1 MRGRIKIIAHAL
13 HSYSRMS
20 RIENEPLFNLLY
32 YCYAPL
38 GKIGRERIALALTA
52 TPEGESSSFLQDA
65 AGRSTGRSASPPL
78 PISGR
83 CRVGLDGLNSSLTG
97 QLAALKAHARF
108 VSSFVEI
115 ASLPPID
122 FKYAPVYASRKET
135 DASFPLQLFNGFTVM
150 RVAEI
155 VTLNAPNID
164 IALTGRHASPVEF
177 HKLLVAPLT
186 NTILIDVRNSYESD
200 IGAFTPPTPEN
211 NTTTTTAAADN
222 NKNNNSTVTLLRPPV
237 RRFDEMPKWVEDNSE
252 MLSTVPTI
260 AMYCT
265 GGVRCE
271 RFSALVRQRFPTA
284 DVVQLDGGVQRYME
298 KAEENPQSMIG
309 GSIWKGKLFVFDDRP
324 AVSIAS
330 SLAGGDASSA
340 NSKNPH
346 LQGILSTCVRCQ
358 KPWDTYKWIRCDS
371 CGVLILMCD
380 TCVLAATTGVVTTSD
395 VKTQC
400 HSCAGGNAPKKREPG
415 IPRRC
420 RTPRLPRPDLVEAAA
435 ARRREQEV
443 GGNGGGDGNDADVDL
458 TVGGSLEGWLRDDDN
473 EYL

>member
-1 MRGRIKIIAHAL
+1 
-13 HSYSRMS
+13 MS
-20 RIENEPLFNLLY
+20 RIVNEPLFNLLY

-38 GKIGRERIALALTA
+38 GKMGRERIALALTA
-52 TPEGESSSFLQDA
+52 TPEGEASLSFPQDA

-97 QLAALKAHARF
+97 QLAALQAHARF

-164 IALTGRHASPVEF
+164 IALTGRHASPVDF

-186 NTILIDVRNSYESD
+186 KTILIDVRNSYESD
-200 IGAFTPPTPEN
+200 IGAFTPPP
-211 NTTTTTAAADN
+211 TTSAE
-222 NKNNNSTVTLLRPPV
+222 NNNSDNTTVTLLRPPV
-237 RRFDEMPKWVEDNSE
+237 RRFDEMPKWVEDNADI
-252 MLSTVPTI
+252 LSTVPTI

-271 RFSALVRQRFPTA
+271 RFSALVRQRFPAA

-298 KAEENPQSMIG
+298 KAEESPRAMIG

-330 SLAGGDASSA
+330 SVAGGDASST
-340 NSKNPH
+340 NTSKNPH
-346 LQGILSTCVRCQ
+346 LQGILGTCVRCQ
-358 KPWDTYKWIRCDS
+358 TPWDTYKWIRCDS

-380 TCVLAATTGVVTTSD
+380 TCALQVNPPHTPTDLATTNATTDFATTDIATANATTD

-400 HSCAGGNAPKKREPG
+400 RSCAGGNAPKKREPG

-435 ARRREQEV
+435 ARRRECVNSGV
-443 GGNGGGDGNDADVDL
+443 GGDDENDGVDL
-458 TVGGSLEGWLRDDDN
+458 IVGGSLEGWLGYDDN
-473 EYL
+473 NEYI